1 MSLSE
6 SFVCAE
12 ELEAALMENQ
22 QLKQKVQQGEQLK
35 GQHDGLLERL
45 RGARQELD
53 QALAQ
58 KQQSDL
64 AMGSLQQRVRAMAA
78 KQALS
83 RETEHRMATRSAIA
97 SPSHLRIWPACS
109 DKNSTYMQ
117 VRVIPSSWSYLQQH
131 ITMRPTGR
139 LLDQ

>member
-1 MSLSE
+1 
-6 SFVCAE
+6 
-12 ELEAALMENQ
+12 MENQ

-83 RETEHRMATRSAIA
+83 RETEHKMATR
-97 SPSHLRIWPACS
+97 
-109 DKNSTYMQ
+109 
-117 VRVIPSSWSYLQQH
+117 
-131 ITMRPTGR
+131 
-139 LLDQ
+139 